1 MSEDKDDK
9 VYIGHIL
16 EAIQTI
22 EDYKKGLNLES
33 FLKNKMASDAIIREL
48 EIIGEASNNIS
59 EDFQNEHPDVP
70 WRKIIGIRNTL
81 IHEYFGVNLKIVW
94 DTVENDLPEL
104 KKYMEKLA

>member
-1 MSEDKDDK
+1 MKNDKI
-9 VYIGHIL
+9 YIEHIL

-22 EDYKKGLNLES
+22 ETYKKDLDFDA

-59 EDFQNEHPDVP
+59 EEFQKEHEDIP

-81 IHEYFGVNLKIVW
+81 IHEYFGVNKKVIW
-94 DTVENDLPEL
+94 DTCENDLPKLREIL
-104 KKYMEKLA
+104 EKIL